1 MVERESFAGIEVKMN
16 MNSALQNHKQMDK
29 LKIYLPTDFF
39 TMQPR

>member
-1 MVERESFAGIEVKMN
+1 MVDREWFARIEVKMN
-16 MNSALQNHKQMDK
+16 MNSVLQNRKQMDK